1 MTSRV
6 FWPTGEAA
14 QADYETLRSLA
25 LAGTIPA
32 TVAAARFARRGLA
45 GLIAW
50 PTAEPVFFA
59 TVHGAIRAPWT
70 PHDDARLD
78 LLAGAFELL
87 LAAPPSGDL
96 LKEAYR

>member
-1 MTSRV
+1 VTLRA
-6 FWPTGEAA
+6 FWPIGDAA

-50 PTAEPVFFA
+50 PTAETVFQA
-59 TVHGAIRAPWT
+59 TVHGATRAPWT
-70 PHDDARLD
+70 PHNDARFD
-78 LLAGAFELL
+78 VLADAFELL
-87 LAAPPSGDL
+87 LAAPRSG
-96 LKEAYR
+96 LKEEAYR